1 MNNIRSLALISSQA
15 FSIYN
20 FRGGLV
26 REWADLGL
34 KVHALAPDYDET
46 SRAKVRG
53 LGAEPVDYPLRR
65 TGMSPLHDLRA
76 LWALFRLLK
85 RLDVDAVFSYFVK
98 PVIYGNMAARL
109 AGVQRRF
116 SMIEGGGYVFAETP
130 PSMYR
135 RFLRKGVTL
144 LYRNALKGAE
154 RVFFLNR
161 EDEALF
167 LAGILV
173 PEQAFLLGP
182 IGVDLAHFAPQPVPL
197 EPIVFLL
204 AARLIEEKGVREFV
218 EAARE
223 LRGQARFILLGGP
236 DLNPNS
242 IGRGQLEEWVRDG
255 CIEWIDHVEDVR
267 PIVERASVFVL
278 PSYYREGVPRS
289 IQEAM
294 AMGRPVITTD
304 MPGCRD
310 TVVHGENGFL
320 IKPRSI
326 EALVDTMR
334 VFIQNP
340 PRAAIMG
347 SAAQSFA
354 LEKFDAKSCNAKIKK
369 EMGLSQ

>member
-34 KVHALAPDYDET
+34 KVHALAPDYDEA

-218 EAARE
+218 EAARV

-236 DLNPNS
+236 DFNPNS
-242 IGRGQLEEWVRDG
+242 IGRGQLEEWARDG
-255 CIEWIDHVEDVR
+255 CIEWIDHVQDVR

-310 TVVHGENGFL
+310 TVVHGGNGFL
-320 IKPRSI
+320 IKPRSV
-326 EALVDTMR
+326 EALVDAMR
-334 VFIQNP
+334 LFIQNP
-340 PRAAIMG
+340 SRAASMG
-347 SAAQSFA
+347 SVARSFA
-354 LEKFDAKSCNAKIKK
+354 LENFDAKACNAKIKK
-369 EMGLSQ
+369 EMGLAQ

>member
-20 FRGGLV
+20 FRGDLV
-26 REWADLGL
+26 REWVNLGL
-34 KVHALAPDYDET
+34 KVHALAPDYDEA
-46 SRAKVRG
+46 SRAQVRA

-65 TGMSPLHDLRA
+65 TGMSPLHDLCA
-76 LWALFRLLK
+76 LWALFRLIK
-85 RLDVDAVFSYFVK
+85 RLDVDTIFSYFVK

-167 LAGILV
+167 LADILV
-173 PEQAFLLGP
+173 AEQAFLLGP
-182 IGVDLAHFAPQPVPL
+182 IGVDLVHFTPRPLPL

-218 EAARE
+218 EAARV

-236 DLNPNS
+236 DSNPNS
-242 IGRGQLEEWVRDG
+242 IGRRQLEEWARDG
-255 CIEWIDHVEDVR
+255 CIEWIDHVQDVR

-310 TVVHGENGFL
+310 TVVHGDNGFL
-320 IKPRSI
+320 IKPRSV
-326 EALVDTMR
+326 EALVDAMR
-334 VFIQNP
+334 LFIKNP
-340 PRAAIMG
+340 PRAASMG
-347 SAAQSFA
+347 SVARSFA
-354 LEKFDAKSCNAKIKK
+354 LENFDAKACNAKIKK
-369 EMGLSQ
+369 EMGLAQ

>member
-34 KVHALAPDYDET
+34 KVHALAPDYDEA
-46 SRAKVRG
+46 SRAKVRA

-76 LWALFRLLK
+76 LWALFRLIK

-167 LAGILV
+167 LADILV
-173 PEQAFLLGP
+173 AEQAFLLGP
-182 IGVDLAHFAPQPVPL
+182 IGVDLVHFTPRPLPL

-218 EAARE
+218 EAARV

-236 DLNPNS
+236 DFNPNS
-242 IGRGQLEEWVRDG
+242 IARGQLEEWARDG
-255 CIEWIDHVEDVR
+255 CIEWIDHVQDVR

-310 TVVHGENGFL
+310 TVVHGDNGFL
-320 IKPRSI
+320 IKPRSV
-326 EALVDTMR
+326 EALVDAMR
-334 VFIQNP
+334 LFIKNP
-340 PRAAIMG
+340 PRAASMG
-347 SAAQSFA
+347 SVARSFA
-354 LEKFDAKSCNAKIKK
+354 LENFDAKACNAKIKK
-369 EMGLSQ
+369 EMGLAQ

>member
-34 KVHALAPDYDET
+34 KVHALAPDYDEA
-46 SRAKVRG
+46 SRAKVRA

-76 LWALFRLLK
+76 LWALFRLIK

-173 PEQAFLLGP
+173 AEQAFLLGP
-182 IGVDLAHFAPQPVPL
+182 IGVDLAHFSPRPLPL
-197 EPIVFLL
+197 ESIVFLL

-218 EAARE
+218 EAARV

-236 DLNPNS
+236 DFNPNS
-242 IGRGQLEEWVRDG
+242 IARGQLEEWARDG
-255 CIEWIDHVEDVR
+255 CIEWIDHVQDVR

-310 TVVHGENGFL
+310 TVVHGDNGFL
-320 IKPRSI
+320 IKPRSV
-326 EALVDTMR
+326 EALVDAMR
-334 VFIQNP
+334 LFIKNP
-340 PRAAIMG
+340 PRAASMG
-347 SAAQSFA
+347 SVARSFA
-354 LEKFDAKSCNAKIKK
+354 LENFDAKACNAKIKK
-369 EMGLSQ
+369 EMGLAQ

>member
-20 FRGGLV
+20 FRGDLV
-26 REWADLGL
+26 REWVDLGL
-34 KVHALAPDYDET
+34 KVHALAPDYDEA
-46 SRAKVRG
+46 SRAQVRA

-76 LWALFRLLK
+76 LWALFRLIK

-167 LAGILV
+167 LADILV
-173 PEQAFLLGP
+173 AEQAFLLGP
-182 IGVDLAHFAPQPVPL
+182 IGVDLVHFTPRPLPL

-218 EAARE
+218 EAARV

-236 DLNPNS
+236 DFNPNS
-242 IGRGQLEEWVRDG
+242 IARGQLEEWARDG
-255 CIEWIDHVEDVR
+255 CIEWIDHVQDVR

-310 TVVHGENGFL
+310 TVVHGDNGFL
-320 IKPRSI
+320 IKPRSV
-326 EALVDTMR
+326 EALVDAMR
-334 VFIQNP
+334 LFIKNP
-340 PRAAIMG
+340 PRAASMG
-347 SAAQSFA
+347 SVARSFA
-354 LEKFDAKSCNAKIKK
+354 LENFDAKACNAKIKK
-369 EMGLSQ
+369 EMGLAQ

>member
-34 KVHALAPDYDET
+34 KVHALAPDYDEA